1 MGSMAIIV
9 IILAII
15 IIFLVCRE
23 LICWYWKI
31 NRGIELLENINV
43 NLEFLVDYFIPDEED
58 ESSDDKNQESEEK
71 G

>member
-58 ESSDDKNQESEEK
+58 DPSDDKNQESEEK